1 MDKLTIENIEPGG
14 KRVFVRVDFN
24 VPLAGGKVSDDTR
37 ISAALPTI
45 RYLVERHAKVI
56 LASHLGRPKGKVV
69 ETLKMDPVAE
79 RLGRLIGRTVRKLD
93 DCVG

>member
-1 MDKLTIENIEPGG
+1 MNKLTIENIEPAG

-24 VPLAGGKVSDDTR
+24 VPLADGEVSDDTR
-37 ISAALPTI
+37 ISATLPTI

-56 LASHLGRPKGKVV
+56 LASHLDRPKGKVV
-69 ETLKMDPVAE
+69 EALKMDPVAE